1 MARGFCTACVTAA
14 LVALAIPIGAQSL
27 GELAKKEQERRKAID
42 KPSKVL
48 TNDDLKKPQNPL
60 PPSQPL
66 AGATGQPMPEAKPA
80 AQPDQ
85 KAAAQKPPDEKAA
98 KDEKGEEYWRGRM
111 TQAREELRRNQ
122 MFAEALQTRINSLT
136 SDFSARDDPYQ
147 RAQVADDRQKAL
159 AELSRVKGEIDA
171 GTKLIAEI
179 EEEARQAGVPPGW
192 IR

>member
-66 AGATGQPMPEAKPA
+66 AGPHDPGARGA
-80 AQPDQ
+80 APQPDVRRS
-85 KAAAQKPPDEKAA
+85 AADAHQLAHQ
-98 KDEKGEEYWRGRM
+98 RLLR
-111 TQAREELRRNQ
+111 AR
-122 MFAEALQTRINSLT
+122 
-136 SDFSARDDPYQ
+136 
-147 RAQVADDRQKAL
+147 
-159 AELSRVKGEIDA
+159 
-171 GTKLIAEI
+171 
-179 EEEARQAGVPPGW
+179 
-192 IR
+192 

>member
-1 MARGFCTACVTAA
+1 M
-14 LVALAIPIGAQSL
+14 VALAVPIGAQSL

>member
-1 MARGFCTACVTAA
+1 
-14 LVALAIPIGAQSL
+14 
-27 GELAKKEQERRKAID
+27 
-42 KPSKVL
+42 
-48 TNDDLKKPQNPL
+48 
-60 PPSQPL
+60 
-66 AGATGQPMPEAKPA
+66 
-80 AQPDQ
+80 
-85 KAAAQKPPDEKAA
+85 
-98 KDEKGEEYWRGRM
+98 
-111 TQAREELRRNQ
+111 

-147 RAQVADDRQKAL
+147 RAQLADDRQKAL

>member
-1 MARGFCTACVTAA
+1 
-14 LVALAIPIGAQSL
+14 
-27 GELAKKEQERRKAID
+27 
-42 KPSKVL
+42 
-48 TNDDLKKPQNPL
+48 
-60 PPSQPL
+60 
-66 AGATGQPMPEAKPA
+66 
-80 AQPDQ
+80 
-85 KAAAQKPPDEKAA
+85 
-98 KDEKGEEYWRGRM
+98 M